1 MDYASAINDLV
12 SRMTDENALKNY
24 YEQGKKLLK
33 KSRCAPRQR
42 IERREDPPELPEL
55 GVNVRTRTRR

>member
-1 MDYASAINDLV
+1 MDYASAINELV
-12 SRMTDENALKNY
+12 SRMTDENVLKNY

-42 IERREDPPELPEL
+42 TARRDDPPELPDL
-55 GVNVRTRTRR
+55 GVNVRSRTRR